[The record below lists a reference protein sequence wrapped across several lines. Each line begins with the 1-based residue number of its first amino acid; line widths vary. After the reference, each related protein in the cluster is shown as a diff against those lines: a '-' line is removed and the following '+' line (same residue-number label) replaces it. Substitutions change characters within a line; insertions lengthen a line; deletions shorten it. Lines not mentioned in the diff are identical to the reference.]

1 LPDLGQRAQDH
12 RRQAG
17 GPVLQDVIGG
27 PLLDELDRC
36 LVAEHTGPD
45 DERYVRVEL
54 LSDLERLLAGEAGQ
68 VVIGQDYVGP
78 ELGHL
83 LDKRRLVFD
92 DDGDEVKARVDQE
105 PLGQRGIPGFI
116 LQDQD
121 AGTGS
126 R

>member
-1 LPDLGQRAQDH
+1 MLDLGQRAQDN
-12 RRQAG
+12 RGQAG

-36 LVAEHTGPD
+36 LVSEHTGPD
-45 DERYVRVEL
+45 DERYVRIEF

-68 VVIGQDYVGP
+68 VVIGQDYVWP
-78 ELGHL
+78 EGGHL
-83 LDKRRLVFD
+83 LDKRRLGVD
-92 DDGDEVKARVDQE
+92 DDGGEFKARADQE
-105 PLGQRGIPGFI
+105 ALGQRGIPGFV

-121 AGTGS
+121 ACAGS